1 VISQPTPKVRRK
13 NTADLEQRHQYA
25 DIGRTKLLR
34 LEVQT
39 PIWHKRT
46 NKEVVNK
53 VKTGQLKMEFCVHKQ
68 GEDGHKKV
76 G

>member
-1 VISQPTPKVRRK
+1 MK
-13 NTADLEQRHQYA
+13 QRHQYA
-25 DIGRTKLLR
+25 YIGRTELLR

-46 NKEVVNK
+46 NKEVVNE
-53 VKTGQLKMEFCVHKQ
+53 VKAGQLKMEFCVHKQ
-68 GEDGHKKV
+68 GVDGHKKV